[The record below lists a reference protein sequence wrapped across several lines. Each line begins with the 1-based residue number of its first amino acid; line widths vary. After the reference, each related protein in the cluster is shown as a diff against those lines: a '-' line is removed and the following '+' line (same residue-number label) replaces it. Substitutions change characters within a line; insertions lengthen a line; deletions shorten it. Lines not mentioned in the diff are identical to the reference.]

1 MQLFHN
7 FNMPEVKDLF
17 AELETRLEDI
27 NLQRVKLNVL
37 CDVGNMQRK
46 I

>member
-17 AELETRLEDI
+17 AELKTRLEDI
-27 NLQRVKLNVL
+27 NLQKVLNVL
-37 CDVGNMQRK
+37 CDVGNMQRE